1 MSTEQNKR
9 ASGVKIA
16 VGYLSHMLITF
27 FMFAGVAYFINE
39 IIYEKAWSK
48 DYFIYAGALF
58 LIIALYSAI
67 DCRRLYSS
75 FKTEVI
81 LIFCFLVSA
90 LLLLQSEYYMN
101 LPVWLIGGIA
111 AAALVNSNIGML
123 YVYFF
128 VFHAIY
134 LQGNPVNGL
143 IFHFVCA
150 TAVCLLIPKM
160 KTWASM
166 FYMMIFSGA
175 LIVVLSI
182 VLNRFLI
189 NRDVLLDAFSIMCV
203 YFAGIFITMLFVCF
217 LGTGNEKENEY
228 DKTDDALV
236 TYEYLEQLAEETME
250 SDTLQQGNFVAES
263 IPQEPENSFA
273 EECKE
278 EPQEDYSPYCD
289 EKAAVLQELKK
300 QKKAVYAH
308 AVLTGKLSY
317 RASEGIGLR
326 SEVAMAIALYE
337 PVVKLWEKEADNL
350 PGGLVLMIQ
359 ELLTGEIT
367 SKETALVAMAD
378 DVISNYTVIRH
389 MKKLSL
395 APEKIVDKTIEKK
408 MFRGEYNGS
417 GMTLSE
423 YTGLRKVFVEF
434 LQEQDNRLK

>member
-1 MSTEQNKR
+1 MSIEQNKR

-39 IIYEKAWSK
+39 IIYENAWSK

-58 LIIALYSAI
+58 LIIALYSVI

-75 FKTEVI
+75 FKTEGI

-90 LLLLQSEYYMN
+90 LLLLLSDYYMN
-101 LPVWLIGGIA
+101 LPLWLIGGIV

-175 LIVVLSI
+175 LIVVLTI
-182 VLNRFLI
+182 VLNRFLL
-189 NRDVLLDAFSIMCV
+189 NRAVLLDAFSIMCV
-203 YFAGIFITMLFVCF
+203 YFAIIFITMLLVSF
-217 LGTGNEKENEY
+217 LDDKGRKESEY
-228 DKTDDALV
+228 DGTEELI

-250 SDTLQQGNFVAES
+250 TETPETEAPETEGLETVGSQTEYYAEDL
-263 IPQEPENSFA
+263 
-273 EECKE
+273 
-278 EPQEDYSPYCD
+278 QEDYSEYCD
-289 EKAAVLQELKK
+289 EKAPVLLELKK
-300 QKKAVYAH
+300 HKKAVYAH
-308 AVLTGKLSY
+308 AALTGKLSY
-317 RASEGIGLR
+317 RAAEYIGL
-326 SEVAMAIALYE
+326 SPAFAKAIALYE
-337 PVVKLWEKEADNL
+337 PVVKLWGKEEDNL
-350 PGGLVLMIQ
+350 PDNLASAIQ
-359 ELLTGEIT
+359 ELLTGEIKG
-367 SKETALVAMAD
+367 KETAMVAMAD
-378 DVISNYTVIRH
+378 DVISNYTIIRH

-408 MFRGEYNGS
+408 MFQGEYNGS
-417 GMTLSE
+417 CMTLSE
-423 YTGLRKVFVEF
+423 YTGLRNVFVEF
-434 LQEQDNRLK
+434 LKEQDDRLK